1 MMALRLKVE
10 DIDDGRRRVHRRE
23 RRQGGG
29 GSFKMTK
36 FLNILLSAINLVL
49 FGAGAYYFLTRGIAQ
64 NQGWSPVELVTI
76 MLAALGVMVTVLT
89 LFVAVLAIW
98 GFGRLSEEAR
108 DKAGKVARDVAERET
123 RDYLDKSLP
132 EMIEQEVERRV
143 GSDQGYGAG
152 AAKGNDDANDS

>member
-1 MMALRLKVE
+1 MSKL
-10 DIDDGRRRVHRRE
+10 
-23 RRQGGG
+23 
-29 GSFKMTK
+29 
-36 FLNILLSAINLVL
+36 LNILLSATNLAL
-49 FGAGAYYFLTRGIAQ
+49 FGVGAYFVLTRGIGQ
-64 NQGWSPVELVTI
+64 SQGWSAVELVTI
-76 MLAALGVMVTVLT
+76 MLAALGVMVAVLT